1 MIYLDTSILVSAM
14 TSEVATEA
22 SQRRLAEI
30 PLSDMAIS
38 QWTRTEFASALAI
51 KLRTGQ
57 LSTQQRQTSQA
68 LFDRL
73 VAAIGSVWSVEDRHF
88 LGAAELVARDDLGL
102 RAGDALHLAIAIDHS
117 AELLPLDERLAAAA
131 RVVAG

>member
-14 TSEVATEA
+14 TSEAATGS
-22 SQRRLAEI
+22 SQQRLAEI
-30 PLSDMAIS
+30 PLTDMAIS

-57 LSTQQRQTSQA
+57 LTVEQRQRAQT

-73 VAAIGSVWSVEDRHF
+73 AVAIGSVWSIEDRHF
-88 LGAAELVARDDLGL
+88 QNAADLVARADLGL
-102 RAGDALHLAIAIDHS
+102 RAGDALHLAIAIDHG
-117 AELLPLDERLAAAA
+117 AELLTLDERLAAAA